1 MGWLSPSLLV
11 LQSDDTPLTNGPINN
26 ETASWVGAA
35 TYIGGVVGNFMFMA
49 ILKYF
54 GRKKTFCVLALPN
67 FVSFMRGRKANRVGG
82 R

>member
-11 LQSDDTPLTNGPINN
+11 LQSNETPLVSGPISN
-26 ETASWVGAA
+26 EVASWVGAA

-49 ILKYF
+49 IMKYF

-67 FVSFMRGRKANRVGG
+67 LVSLCTYREH
-82 R
+82 